1 MKDTAGNTNPAKGC
15 KGLSLLVIIPILLV
29 ILVVAGEFIL
39 TAAGGILIIADP
51 LRESDAIAVLSG
63 GGDMSRMEEGARLY
77 LEKMGKWLILTEIT
91 TREGEKVTETTTLF
105 KQIAIAEGVPNT
117 SILVTSQ
124 AAFSTREEA
133 LEILKLAQK
142 RDLQSL
148 IIVTDPF
155 HTFRTRLIFRSVF
168 KDSGID
174 IYVRPVRDHW
184 YRSPTW
190 WATSQGRQAT
200 LSEYLKIVAYFS
212 GLESGLVE

>member
-1 MKDTAGNTNPAKGC
+1 MVQTAGRPKPAKGC
-15 KGLSLLVIIPILLV
+15 RGLSLLVLLPILLV

-39 TAAGGILIIADP
+39 TAIGGILIIADP

-63 GGDMSRMEEGARLY
+63 GGDMSRVEEGARLY

-91 TREGEKVTETTTLF
+91 PREGEKVTETTTLF
-105 KQIAIAEGVPNT
+105 VEIATGEGVPG
-117 SILVTSQ
+117 SAILVTSQ

-133 LEILKLAQK
+133 IEILKLAQK
-142 RDLQSL
+142 RDINSL

-168 KDSGID
+168 RNSGID
-174 IYVRPVRDHW
+174 IYVRPVRNHW

-200 LSEYLKIVAYFS
+200 LSEYVKIIAYFS